1 MIHFTIINTFKLR
14 IVAYLFVKMAKQ
26 YPYVNFHDYTYLNAN
41 GYLQKFRNALGRS
54 YLDRATLTKLLKV
67 INKDFKLVG
76 FIVPDY
82 KGNYALYNKNT
93 LNNLLGIDETGYEH
107 TKPEH
112 NKYLQTLER
121 YLERWEA
128 MDFEKERTDYEEE
141 PEEDEME
148 RVSRELIDYDNL
160 NENKMGRKIYITESQ
175 YNRIISEGIEVAKYS
190 VEPDKVKVVK
200 EFLDNNFIKG
210 GIAAIGED
218 GYPSTTPIVALKGT
232 DGKPARNM
240 SDKQAFELLKD
251 KFGKI
256 YSDKIQA
263 NKFLAQILK
272 DWYYDRISEQGLLS
286 VNRY

>member
-1 MIHFTIINTFKLR
+1 
-14 IVAYLFVKMAKQ
+14 MAKQ

-67 INKDFKLVG
+67 FNKDYKLVR

-82 KGNYALYNKNT
+82 NGNYALYNKNT
-93 LNNLLGIDETGYEH
+93 LNNLLGIDETGIEH
-107 TKPEH
+107 TKPES
-112 NKYLQTLER
+112 NPYLKILNN
-121 YLERWEA
+121 YLERWEYEE
-128 MDFEKERTDYEEE
+128 FEKERTNYEEE

-160 NENKMGRKIYITESQ
+160 NECKMGRKIYITESQ
-175 YNRIISEGIEVAKYS
+175 YNKLINEGVEYTKYS
-190 VEPDKVKVVK
+190 VEPDKVKIVK

-256 YSDKIQA
+256 YSDKIQTI
-263 NKFLAQILK
+263 KFLAQILK
-272 DWYYDRISEQGLLS
+272 DWYYDRISNEGLLS

>member
-112 NKYLQTLER
+112 NKYLQILER

-232 DGKPARNM
+232 DGNPARNM

-256 YSDKIQA
+256 YADKIQT

-272 DWYYDRISEQGLLS
+272 DWYYNRISNEGLLS

>member
-1 MIHFTIINTFKLR
+1 MVYFTIINTFKLR
-14 IVAYLFVKMAKQ
+14 IIAYLFVKMAKQ

-67 INKDFKLVG
+67 FNKDYKLVR

-82 KGNYALYNKNT
+82 NGNYALYNKNT
-93 LNNLLGIDETGYEH
+93 LNNLLGIDETGIEH
-107 TKPEH
+107 TKPES
-112 NKYLQTLER
+112 NPYLKILNN
-121 YLERWEA
+121 YLERWEYEE
-128 MDFEKERTDYEEE
+128 FEKERTNYEEE

-160 NENKMGRKIYITESQ
+160 NECKMGRKIYITESQ
-175 YNRIISEGIEVAKYS
+175 YNKLINEGVEYTKYS
-190 VEPDKVKVVK
+190 VEPDKVKIVK

-256 YSDKIQA
+256 YSDKIQTI
-263 NKFLAQILK
+263 KFLAQILK
-272 DWYYDRISEQGLLS
+272 DWYYDRISNEGLLS

>member
-1 MIHFTIINTFKLR
+1 
-14 IVAYLFVKMAKQ
+14 MAKQ

-67 INKDFKLVG
+67 INKDFNLYG

-93 LNNLLGIDETGYEH
+93 LNNLLGIDETGFEH
-107 TKPEH
+107 TKPEN
-112 NKYLQTLER
+112 NKYIKILDN
-121 YLERWEA
+121 YLNRWEA
-128 MDFEKERTDYEEE
+128 EEFEKNRVDYEDNE

-148 RVSRELIDYDNL
+148 RVSRELIDYGNL
-160 NENKMGRKIYITESQ
+160 NEHKMGRKIYITESQ
-175 YNRIISEGIEVAKYS
+175 YNKIINEGIEVAKYS
-190 VEPDKVKVVK
+190 VEPEKVKVVK
-200 EFLDNNFIKG
+200 EYLDDNFIKG
-210 GIAAIGED
+210 GISAIGED

-256 YSDKIQA
+256 YADKVQA

-272 DWYYDRISEQGLLS
+272 DWYYDRISNQGLLS

>member
-112 NKYLQTLER
+112 NKYLQILER

-141 PEEDEME
+141 PDEDEME

-272 DWYYDRISEQGLLS
+272 DWYYDRISKQGLLS

>member
-112 NKYLQTLER
+112 NKYLQILER

-272 DWYYDRISEQGLLS
+272 DWYYDRISKQGLLS

>member
-1 MIHFTIINTFKLR
+1 MVYFTIINTFKLR
-14 IVAYLFVKMAKQ
+14 IIAYLFVKMAKQ
-26 YPYVNFHDYTYLNAN
+26 YPYANFHDYTYLNAN

-67 INKDFKLVG
+67 FNKDYKLVR

-82 KGNYALYNKNT
+82 NGNYALYNKNT
-93 LNNLLGIDETGYEH
+93 LNNLLGIDETGIEH
-107 TKPEH
+107 TKPES
-112 NKYLQTLER
+112 NPYLKILNN
-121 YLERWEA
+121 YLERWEYEE
-128 MDFEKERTDYEEE
+128 FEKERTNYEEE

-160 NENKMGRKIYITESQ
+160 NECKMGRKIYITESQ
-175 YNRIISEGIEVAKYS
+175 YNKLINEGVEYTKYS
-190 VEPDKVKVVK
+190 VEPDKVKIVK

-256 YSDKIQA
+256 YSDKTQA
-263 NKFLAQILK
+263 IKFLAQILK
-272 DWYYDRISEQGLLS
+272 DWYYDRISDEGLLS